1 MKQTNLDEALEV
13 LSEKQCINCI
23 WKVYSFKIE
32 DTKNSVQKCGL
43 DRQFNKAYQ
52 CDKYRRRK

>member
-43 DRQFNKAYQ
+43 DKVQWKTF
-52 CDKYRRRK
+52 